1 MRDIITQSL
10 LVNIYP
16 TTLHEY
22 DKVNWGKN
30 ILGLQS
36 ICSEFG
42 HSKGFLAGKEASPT
56 GRDADGCWLS
66 PPQMY
71 WRGETSINQL
81 LRQLFLREIDRQEM
95 TEGMRN
101 IDSVLTLIKNRKWD
115 QSGGGGDEGTSQ
127 RGDSYFILYEF
138 SSRIEYYGASYLEI
152 NQHLQMHLKLSV
164 LIQTRLN
171 RVSWMFKNTMFHPP
185 QSAPG
190 KVFCHM
196 WQKKKKK
203 KNIPN

>member
-1 MRDIITQSL
+1 
-10 LVNIYP
+10 
-16 TTLHEY
+16 
-22 DKVNWGKN
+22 
-30 ILGLQS
+30 
-36 ICSEFG
+36 
-42 HSKGFLAGKEASPT
+42 
-56 GRDADGCWLS
+56 
-66 PPQMY
+66 
-71 WRGETSINQL
+71 
-81 LRQLFLREIDRQEM
+81 
-95 TEGMRN
+95 MRN

-164 LIQTRLN
+164 LVQTRLN
-171 RVSWMFKNTMFHPP
+171 RVSWTFKNTMFHPP

-196 WQKKKKK
+196 WQKKKKIFQI
-203 KNIPN
+203 NIQRLITTELYIYWLINFFYIIEVH